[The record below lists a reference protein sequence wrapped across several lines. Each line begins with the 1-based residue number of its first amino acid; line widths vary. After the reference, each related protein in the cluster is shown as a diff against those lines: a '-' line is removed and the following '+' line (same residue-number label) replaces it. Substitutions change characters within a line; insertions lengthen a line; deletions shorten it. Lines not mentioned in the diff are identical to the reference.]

1 MRRRKITSPLL
12 KQRMRRR
19 QLHRWQRMRP
29 KLRYRQLLQRRKQ
42 LRLHQQLL
50 LLAAALLLLALEQE
64 LRLQEPVLVL
74 LLFCCKQQGQQP
86 TGQPSIVSFS

>member
-1 MRRRKITSPLL
+1 MRRRKITSLLL
-12 KQRMRRR
+12 KQRMQRR
-19 QLHRWQRMRP
+19 QLHRWQPMRP

-42 LRLHQQLL
+42 LRLHQQQL
-50 LLAAALLLLALEQE
+50 LLAALPLLALEQE

-86 TGQPSIVSFS
+86 TGQPSIMSFS